1 MLKYAMTLSFALKF
15 HCRFARIETKLVQGI
30 IRDRSYLTRE
40 DLEKFRG
47 CWVSVLVNQG
57 WWVLDPVVSEAKERD
72 HINSSTAV
80 KHNRLPGLGASFDAG
95 ANQQA
100 SITDFDGFFRD
111 PEEFIFNHFPDTD
124 YWQLLAR
131 QVSKNEFTDMAVL
144 GDGFF
149 KLKMK
154 LINQEKSTVKIDRE
168 SVLISLGFPDKSQ
181 VQFEYTLHFCKDGSS
196 ESEITAIDGRKVSLN
211 RFVFLE
217 TNLETAQ
224 VNIRVQFPQ
233 TGSYIFNI
241 HGNSEITQETLHI
254 CSYRLVY
261 SNPKCSNPLPY
272 SSRQEWGPSVDA
284 CRLGLIPVSHKAG
297 EIIVD
302 KKVVQVA
309 FQDKR
314 KLQFKYDLRQD
325 GKVVN
330 RGDIRVSF
338 LRNNEKDIVFV
349 LDMEPAITDVFT
361 LNLYAKP
368 SSGKQFNN
376 FCTYLVKKL
385 EFRHTE
391 IPRII
396 NVKKVTMQMYN
407 FR

>member
-1 MLKYAMTLSFALKF
+1 M
-15 HCRFARIETKLVQGI
+15 QGI
-30 IRDRSYLTRE
+30 IRDRSYLPGE

-57 WWVLDPVVSEAKERD
+57 WWILDPVVSDANERD

-80 KHNRLPGLGASFDAG
+80 KHYRLPDLGASFDAG
-95 ANQQA
+95 ANHQA
-100 SITDFDGFFRD
+100 SLTDFGGFFRD
-111 PEEFIFNHFPDTD
+111 PEEFIFSYFPDTD

-131 QVSKNEFTDMAVL
+131 QVSKNEFADMAVL

-149 KLKMK
+149 KLKVK
-154 LINQEKSTVKIDRE
+154 LINQEKSPVKIDRE
-168 SVLISLGFPDKSQ
+168 SVLISLGFPDKSHI
-181 VQFEYTLHFCKDGSS
+181 QFEYGLNVYKDGSS
-196 ESEITAIDGRKVSLN
+196 ESEITAFDGKKVSLN

-233 TGSYIFNI
+233 TGSYIFSL
-241 HGNSEITQETLHI
+241 HGHSETVPETLHI

-261 SNPKCSNPLPY
+261 INPKCSNPLPY
-272 SSRQEWGPSVDA
+272 SSRQEWGPGVDA
-284 CRLGLIPVSHKAG
+284 CRLGLTPVSHKCG

-314 KLQFKYDLRQD
+314 KLQFKYDLRHD

-338 LRNNEKDIVFV
+338 LRNNEEDIVFV
-349 LDMEPAITDVFT
+349 LDMEPAITGVFT

-385 EFRHTE
+385 EFRHTD
-391 IPRII
+391 IPKIT
-396 NVKKVTMQMYN
+396 NVKKVTTQMYN